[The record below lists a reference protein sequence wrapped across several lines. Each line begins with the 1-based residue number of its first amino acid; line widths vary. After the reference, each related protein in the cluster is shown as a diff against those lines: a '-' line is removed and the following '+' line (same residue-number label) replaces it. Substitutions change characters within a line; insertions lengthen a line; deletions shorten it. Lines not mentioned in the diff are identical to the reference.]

1 MLEIPHKYQWRFP
14 ASRFRFP
21 ISLAPRTVMFIY
33 PIFPLI
39 YEKPS
44 RFTEPEN
51 LTSFVFYPLMNLTT
65 GRLLPIKWAK
75 CFSRRVRVEKYPHCK
90 ALLTRVW
97 VLMHWLH
104 LGQWNEYRQS
114 ELPHRLFYPILHI
127 HGHRLITSCWVVWLL
142 PCMML
147 FSLTNF
153 TNIRGWSLYKDDRDG
168 ELVGGG
174 EFQVA

>member
-51 LTSFVFYPLMNLTT
+51 LTSFVVYPLMNLTT
-65 GRLLPIKWAK
+65 GSLLPIKWAK

-90 ALLTRVW
+90 ALLRRS
-97 VLMHWLH
+97 
-104 LGQWNEYRQS
+104 LGPYALIAFRPVKWIQAKWITTS
-114 ELPHRLFYPILHI
+114 PILPHFTHTWASSNNFMLSCLV
-127 HGHRLITSCWVVWLL
+127 ITVYDA
-142 PCMML
+142 
-147 FSLTNF
+147 FFIN
-153 TNIRGWSLYKDDRDG
+153 
-168 ELVGGG
+168 
-174 EFQVA
+174 